1 MLTAGVHALVGRA
14 RIAATEQVVRVAD
27 ELGRLVR
34 GEPVAAAVARYGY
47 RVEQHE
53 DSVTGLDSAL
63 AGAEDEL
70 DAAGRAVAALARE
83 LKRSR
88 AAAASGQIRD
98 LRRGLAAAAV
108 QAEELGELV
117 RAVGAA
123 YDVDEAELLASGAYA
138 KELLAAAAA
147 AGVAMFEDDDRLL
160 CYPSIVRVLPSDLA
174 LEIDRRRARGIRP
187 SVVVE
192 QLRRAQQAGPRFKA
206 APFLSSLAGAY
217 DLVVVQQG
225 KAAGAVVRLL
235 DVYGVLTLLPGQSRD
250 YSKAEFARDLY
261 LLDQS
266 GQNVVGSSGRRLRW
280 AASSGTRGSGV
291 LTTVARSGQQQRY
304 WGIAFEEPTT

>member
-1 MLTAGVHALVGRA
+1 MTAGVHALVGRA

-53 DSVTGLDSAL
+53 DSVTGLESAL

-88 AAAASGQIRD
+88 AAAAAGQIRD

-123 YDVDEAELLASGAYA
+123 YDVD
-138 KELLAAAAA
+138 
-147 AGVAMFEDDDRLL
+147 
-160 CYPSIVRVLPSDLA
+160 
-174 LEIDRRRARGIRP
+174 
-187 SVVVE
+187 
-192 QLRRAQQAGPRFKA
+192 
-206 APFLSSLAGAY
+206 
-217 DLVVVQQG
+217 
-225 KAAGAVVRLL
+225 
-235 DVYGVLTLLPGQSRD
+235 
-250 YSKAEFARDLY
+250 
-261 LLDQS
+261 
-266 GQNVVGSSGRRLRW
+266 
-280 AASSGTRGSGV
+280 
-291 LTTVARSGQQQRY
+291 
-304 WGIAFEEPTT
+304 